1 MLHMHGPKR
10 FSKRDYWKN
19 KDSAK
24 DTIGQ
29 QRDHWS
35 AKETIGKIRIQQK
48 SLVYVFKRMFS
59 VFK

>member
-24 DTIGQ
+24 ETIGQ
-29 QRDHWS
+29 QRDYWKNKDS
-35 AKETIGKIRIQQK
+35 AKEFGIC
-48 SLVYVFKRMFS
+48 F
-59 VFK
+59 